1 MTNDQD
7 SFARME
13 ATVSKY
19 QMDIM
24 GITAAGDWGSGTAFW
39 EVQVREYE
47 KVQLKV
53 IHC

>member
-24 GITAAGDWGSGTAFW
+24 GITAAGDWGSGTAFG

-47 KVQLKV
+47 KVQL
-53 IHC
+53 